1 MLFATPIANCSRPLA
16 AGLAATAL
24 LTALGA
30 TAQDKPATTTGQSA
44 ATATVSDAA
53 AKSKSSAKPKGP
65 PPELSGSRTARQPE
79 VIPRTTVP
87 STIGP
92 RVIGPSTTAPST
104 IAPSLTA
111 PRTTIPRTT
120 IPSTTIPGS
129 SAPLSQP
136 LVEPQPMEEDYVIV
150 DDYGS
155 YGPGMEGYEMYGG
168 YGGGNGNN
176 YSRGPLWV
184 QGEYILWWVE
194 GFRAPALVTTS
205 PVGTPQADAGILGL
219 PSTTVLFGDRHLADQ
234 QRHGARLTVGAWFNE
249 PETTGIQVSGFW
261 LYPDH
266 HNFSATSADFPIL
279 ARPFFNV
286 EPGFEG
292 PDAELVAFP
301 GLFEG
306 QISVRGESS
315 LLGGEAMLRQNMCGT
330 CYCRVDGLLGARY
343 TRLDESLVISDTRTV
358 VGPGAGVAI
367 GTVFEESDVFDAV
380 NQFYGGQLG
389 VAAECRAY
397 GFSIEGTLK
406 LALGVNHSRVRIDGS
421 STATIPVGGG
431 PPIVVNTPAGLLAQS
446 TNIGTYTRDTF
457 AVIPEVG
464 VTIGYNITPRLK
476 ITGGYTFFY
485 WTDTLRPG
493 DQIDTNLNLSQLA
506 PGGLVGAPRPLFP
519 GTIDNVWV
527 QGVSAGL
534 EFDF

>member
-1 MLFATPIANCSRPLA
+1 MFRVSLNSIRLNRLA
-16 AGLAATAL
+16 AGVAAAAL
-24 LTALGA
+24 LTLLAAA
-30 TAQDKPATTTGQSA
+30 TAQDQPATTTEAGGKSK
-44 ATATVSDAA
+44 SA
-53 AKSKSSAKPKGP
+53 AKSKGP

-79 VIPRTTVP
+79 VLPRATAP
-87 STIGP
+87 SAIGP
-92 RVIGPSTTAPST
+92 RVIGPSTTAPSS

-120 IPSTTIPGS
+120 IPGT

-136 LVEPQPMEEDYVIV
+136 LVEPQPMEGEYVIV
-150 DDYGS
+150 DDYGA

-168 YGGGNGNN
+168 YGGGGGSNN
-176 YSRGPLWV
+176 FSRGPLWV

-194 GFRAPALVTTS
+194 GFRTPALVTTS

-219 PSTTVLFGDRHLADQ
+219 PTTDVLFGDRRLADQ
-234 QRHGARLTVGAWFNE
+234 HRHGVRLTVGAWFNE
-249 PETTGIQVSGFW
+249 PETTGIQVAGFW

-266 HNFSATSADFPIL
+266 HNFAATSADFPIL
-279 ARPFFNV
+279 ARPFFNL

-315 LLGGEAMLRQNMCGT
+315 LYGGEAMLRQNMCGT

-389 VAAECRAY
+389 VVAECRAY

-476 ITGGYTFFY
+476 LTGGYTFFY